1 MRRFLLTLLLVALA
15 APALASDGILEIN
28 QTCAESPSGC
38 FSGDTAGFPV
48 TIATPGSY
56 HLTGNLQVTSANTT
70 AVEITTGVVTLDLA
84 GFAILG
90 ITTCS
95 GVPISI
101 CGPLGNGR
109 GVSGLQG
116 ASDIVVRNGT
126 ISGMGNAGV
135 VLDFSVRAEGLHVFK
150 NGGNGLVLGNESI
163 AWRNIVTSNGS
174 DGIRCGRHCVI
185 RDNTS
190 TGNRIEGI
198 ELVSGT
204 VIGNTSTRNGG
215 LGGKFGTLTSYSQ
228 NMFSGNLA
236 GDVSGGHGTSGNA
249 CGDGSCSRVPRRR
262 YFLSSGA
269 LVGGFEAGA
278 ACGAGFHVASL
289 WELLGLAS
297 LEYDTSR
304 GVTSNAGSGPP
315 SSVGWAYTSD
325 SGGDCVDWTS
335 TSFASG
341 TFIRLTDDPVDQDV
355 GPWEI
360 GSSVCDGSVVTRTWC
375 IED

>member
-1 MRRFLLTLLLVALA
+1 MRSILTSLLFLALA
-15 APALASDGILEIN
+15 TPALASDGELEIN
-28 QTCAESPSGC
+28 QTCAVSPSGC

-56 HLTGNLQVTSANTT
+56 RLTGNLQVTSANTT
-70 AVEITTGVVTLDLA
+70 A
-84 GFAILG
+84 FAILG

-95 GVPISI
+95 GVPIST

-126 ISGMGNAGV
+126 VSGMGNAGV

-150 NGGNGLVLGNESI
+150 NGGDGLVLGNESI

-174 DGIRCGRHCVI
+174 DGIRCGQHCII

-228 NMFSGNLA
+228 NMLSGNLA

-278 ACGAGFHVASL
+278 ACGAGFHVASV

-325 SGGDCVDWTS
+325 SGGDCVDWMS
-335 TSFASG
+335 TSSSG
-341 TFIRLTDDPVDQDV
+341 TFIRLTDDQVDQDV